1 MARFIE
7 LHNMWLDS
15 PILVNVENIEVVEKV
30 KNDKGLTSRLILKDG
45 LHYVKENFEEI
56 KKLLSE

>member
-7 LHNMWLDS
+7 LHNKWTDS
-15 PILVNVENIEVVEKV
+15 PILVNVERIEVVEKT
-30 KNDKGLTSRLILKDG
+30 KNDNGLSSRLIMKDG
-45 LHYVKENFEEI
+45 IHYVKESFEEI

>member
-15 PILVNVENIEVVEKV
+15 PILVNVESIEVVEKV
-30 KNDKGLTSRLILKDG
+30 KTTKD
-45 LHYVKENFEEI
+45 
-56 KKLLSE
+56 